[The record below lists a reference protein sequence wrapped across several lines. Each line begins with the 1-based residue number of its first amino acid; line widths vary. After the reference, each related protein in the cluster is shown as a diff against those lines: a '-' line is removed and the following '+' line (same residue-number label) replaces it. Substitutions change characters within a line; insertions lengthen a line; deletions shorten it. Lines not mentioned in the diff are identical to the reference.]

1 MAFMPVL
8 ARFRGTALG
17 NQEAGF
23 LFSAALL
30 HRRILAT
37 EQDPSRALRVA
48 TRWRKRHPMTGLDL
62 RANAPRISSTAGIRK
77 AHRRRD
83 RRVG

>member
-1 MAFMPVL
+1 MAFRPVL

-37 EQDPSRALRVA
+37 EQNPSRAL
-48 TRWRKRHPMTGLDL
+48 TRRYAM
-62 RANAPRISSTAGIRK
+62 AQAPPYDGS
-77 AHRRRD
+77 
-83 RRVG
+83 

>member
-1 MAFMPVL
+1 MAFRPVL

-17 NQEAGF
+17 NQGTGF

-37 EQDPSRALRVA
+37 EQGPIKGAARRYAMA
-48 TRWRKRHPMTGLDL
+48 Q
-62 RANAPRISSTAGIRK
+62 APPYDGS
-77 AHRRRD
+77 
-83 RRVG
+83 